1 MADFFKKLTNSAHR
15 IALARFLQGKNKKCK
30 LNSLQIR
37 RHRQIIIIFE
47 INLSDT
53 CTRFEKYSS
62 KLDIFRS
69 FVRIF
74 ASNRGLKDTFTIK
87 SRHRNHDKRI

>member
-1 MADFFKKLTNSAHR
+1 MYICGRGCFAFYPSSELNLEILVIRYEKYWGKLDISR
-15 IALARFLQGKNKKCK
+15 SF
-30 LNSLQIR
+30 IR
-37 RHRQIIIIFE
+37 IFE
-47 INLSDT
+47 VNSKIY
-53 CTRFEKYSS
+53 CTRGEKYSS

-74 ASNRGLKDTFTIK
+74 AINRGLKDTFTIK